1 MVTIPRE
8 LEAPRIADD
17 ARPRR
22 AIRRLGLQ
30 LACKRAVDV
39 AISFAALAVL
49 AMPML
54 LIALA
59 IKLDSRGPAILR
71 QRRVKANGAIFTFFK
86 FRTMREDADHV
97 SALAGVTNEHH
108 GPIFKMRDDPRRTRI
123 GKFLRKTSLD
133 ELPNLFD
140 VLIGH
145 MSIVGPRPPLPDEV
159 AAYNARELRR
169 LAVKPGMTGL
179 WQVSG
184 RSLLPWD
191 ELVRLDIEYIETW
204 SLWRD
209 LLIIARTIPAVILAR
224 GAY

>member
-1 MVTIPRE
+1 MATVPRE
-8 LEAPRIADD
+8 LEAARVLRDTVS

-22 AIRRLGLQ
+22 DRRVQ
-30 LACKRAVDV
+30 LACKRAMDI
-39 AISFAALAVL
+39 AIALAAILVL
-49 AMPML
+49 GVPML

-59 IKLDSRGPAILR
+59 IRFDSRGPVILR
-71 QRRVKANGAIFTFFK
+71 QRRVKAHGAIFTFFK
-86 FRTMREDADHV
+86 FRTMRENADRLTHKIG
-97 SALAGVTNEHH
+97 LTNEHH

-123 GKFLRKTSLD
+123 GKLLRKSSLD

-140 VLIGH
+140 VLLGH
-145 MSIVGPRPPLPDEV
+145 MSIVGPRPPLPEEV

-169 LAVKPGMTGL
+169 LGVKPGMTGL

-184 RSLLPWD
+184 RSLLSWD
-191 ELVRLDIEYIETW
+191 DTVRLDVEYIETW

-209 LLIIARTIPAVILAR
+209 IVIIVRTLPAVIFAR